1 MNYLLVGVT
10 FLVLAVTMMG
20 VAVLGSDRLYPFRKA
35 LIHMGEDGIDL
46 PQKVSSS
53 ASESSKNF
61 AEYQEFSR
69 EELITALIKT
79 EHDNLALRDALEKS
93 RDAIE
98 KIETSSTQ

>member
-20 VAVLGSDRLYPFRKA
+20 VAVLGSDRLYPLRKT
-35 LIHMGEDGIDL
+35 LVHMGEDGIDFYQH
-46 PQKVSSS
+46 PS
-53 ASESSKNF
+53 AQVDEPSKTF

-79 EHDNLALRDALEKS
+79 EHDNLALRDALAEKE
-93 RDAIE
+93 A
-98 KIETSSTQ
+98 SSSQ